1 MQKIVLV
8 TGASKGIGAT
18 LCKFLIEKN
27 YKVIGVYNNT
37 IIDNEL
43 IDSYK
48 CDISDEKQ
56 IQDLFKYIKNK
67 YNKIDILIN
76 CAAISLDS
84 NFYEKTKEEFMKVL
98 EVNLVGTFLMCKYA
112 SLIMNEGVIVNV
124 TSTNGDNTYTELSID
139 YDASKAGLNNMTKSL
154 SMILSNIKVC
164 ALMPNWVDTDT
175 TLSIDNDYLKKEM
188 KRIGQT
194 KLIKKESVAKKIIEI
209 IENDSIKSGSI
220 IRMEDGNE

>member
-8 TGASKGIGAT
+8 TGASKGIGVT